1 MHFAVFFLMQLL
13 GLLVFV
19 RLLRELAVSPLPAA
33 GMALLFLFNPAF
45 MNDGLIAL
53 SSHFDVLAGVFAM
66 TAFLAAWR
74 ERYGVAI
81 LCLTLAV
88 FTKESALYAPL
99 AAALSLMIWRRP
111 PSMSA
116 LMLLP
121 LPLWAVARFLA
132 YGDVLDSGGIARP
145 GEIATGLSIWPTGLV
160 TVAFVRQPVLS
171 LPLSRPDIV
180 SAVFL
185 LANIGLW
192 IFLCYAALTAMRRQV
207 DAPERAKLTTGL
219 LVWTLGALSFG
230 VLVGYASRYGGSI
243 YPFLYLFLA
252 ALFFSPGYRVP
263 RWVVASV
270 LLVFSA
276 ATAVQSA
283 RSVRGAFAWESNIT
297 PERALHDTLRALPQ
311 DGRIVLVVN
320 APPAMA
326 SAPGHLRR
334 AWSLNLDVVIVNQF
348 RGCTLSPNVGCNAG
362 SRTLAPTC
370 SAYGFPIA
378 RCSIS
383 ATPGRAFR
391 AAGLVSRSSA
401 PVSAGICFLTRLAL
415 MGERPPNWAGHSR
428 FKSIQRARI

>member
-1 MHFAVFFLMQLL
+1 MQLL

-19 RLLRELAVSPLPAA
+19 RLLRELAVPPLPAA

-88 FTKESALYAPL
+88 FTKELALYAPL

-132 YGDVLDSGGIARP
+132 YGDVFDSGGIARP
-145 GEIATGLSIWPTGLV
+145 GEMATGLSIWPTGLV
-160 TVAFVRQPVLS
+160 TVAFVRQLVLS
-171 LPLSRPDIV
+171 FPASRADIV

-207 DAPERAKLTTGL
+207 DTPERAKLTTGL

-263 RWVVASV
+263 NWVVASV
-270 LLVFSA
+270 LFVFSV

-283 RSVRGAFAWESNIT
+283 QSVRGAFAWESQHHARACLARYAACAPARWPHRSCRQRAACDGVRT
-297 PERALHDTLRALPQ
+297 GPSKARMVPEL
-311 DGRIVLVVN
+311 GRGDRQSISRLYARPRCRCN
-320 APPAMA
+320 RG
-326 SAPGHLRR
+326 SQHWRRR
-334 AWSLNLDVVIVNQF
+334 AQHTD
-348 RGCTLSPNVGCNAG
+348 
-362 SRTLAPTC
+362 SRLR
-370 SAYGFPIA
+370 SVRFP
-378 RCSIS
+378 
-383 ATPGRAFR
+383 
-391 AAGLVSRSSA
+391 
-401 PVSAGICFLTRLAL
+401 
-415 MGERPPNWAGHSR
+415 
-428 FKSIQRARI
+428 